1 MNRIT
6 VANVVSMSVVV
17 CAFVPLFVRTLGTV
31 TAGLAILA
39 LAVESMKVLVG
50 SNSSW
55 SRRPAG
61 ASDCGL
67 WCAEGAVGGTPGWPS
82 GHMAV
87 ATALVVF
94 FLVRNRD
101 RERTKWAVGIGIGW
115 LAMVAWARWVKRCH
129 TQGQIVAGGVVG
141 CVGGL
146 GLAWALR

>member
-1 MNRIT
+1 MENGGGKRSRELFAEAKKVT
-6 VANVVSMSVVV
+6 PGGVHSPVR
-17 CAFVPLFVRTLGTV
+17 AFR
-31 TAGLAILA
+31 
-39 LAVESMKVLVG
+39 
-50 SNSSW
+50 
-55 SRRPAG
+55 
-61 ASDCGL
+61 
-67 WCAEGAVGGTPGWPS
+67 AVGGTPGWPS